1 LALFCPVTGLKVFSK
16 PEWINQKVSDTFIAN
31 FWIIGS
37 SIIYSLPKGRADLK
51 GVRNSLALKDK
62 VASLVSGGNGPYVQI
77 QDYSFLRGSSTAARR
92 YFTSTTNNDK
102 RISSMIFCNLSPP
115 LSIAVKIGR
124 RFNTTGK
131 YIHVAR
137 HYGDAAKRALK
148 LSGQEDLKI
157 DIAPIDL
164 CKCFEN
170 IDCFLSPVE
179 LLSEDAWNIQT
190 PEYSNQAVIIDQC
203 TLHSTSEGY
212 LESKHIP
219 LIEHMRYMY
228 QSAIPED
235 SKIKYIV
242 LDSSRFKGVSRS
254 ARYKYMQSLKSW
266 HQRFPFRMYIVYGA
280 NTFMRTALHLA
291 RPLMPFKIK
300 IAKDIDHAFHLIRN
314 DRSGNFSKKHAIQK
328 SEKPAVVN
336 HEDIEKL
343 MAIIGSIN
351 WEQEGIDTSFDMG
364 EDHPFYFLCQSIKLI
379 KEELDDLFK
388 ERKRLEKQLYHSRK
402 MESIG
407 TLAGGIA
414 HDINNILG
422 IILGNAELA
431 MDDVPEWNPARL
443 NLAEVKTASLRG
455 KDVVRQLLSFAR
467 KTEQERKPVKINLI
481 VTGALKL
488 LRSSIPTSIEIRSN
502 IPRDSAIILADPTQI
517 NQIMINL
524 CTNAAHAMEEDGGVI
539 EISLDSMTLDEST
552 AQSYE
557 LSPGRYVKLT
567 VNDTGHGIDP
577 EIKDRIFDPYFTTR
591 EVGKGSG
598 LGLAVVHG
606 IVTNH
611 DGAIS
616 VDSEVGKG
624 STFNVFFP
632 IVKREIIPEITID
645 EALPTGKERI
655 LFIDDED
662 SMVKMGH
669 QRLERLG
676 YKVESITSS
685 LKALDIFRSKPD
697 QFDLVITD
705 LTMPQM
711 TGDKL
716 VKEILNIRPEMPIII
731 CTGFSEK
738 MDGEKA
744 REIGASGC
752 LEKPHEKRDLAKMVR
767 KVLDEK

>member
-1 LALFCPVTGLKVFSK
+1 
-16 PEWINQKVSDTFIAN
+16 
-31 FWIIGS
+31 
-37 SIIYSLPKGRADLK
+37 
-51 GVRNSLALKDK
+51 
-62 VASLVSGGNGPYVQI
+62 
-77 QDYSFLRGSSTAARR
+77 
-92 YFTSTTNNDK
+92 
-102 RISSMIFCNLSPP
+102 
-115 LSIAVKIGR
+115 
-124 RFNTTGK
+124 
-131 YIHVAR
+131 
-137 HYGDAAKRALK
+137 
-148 LSGQEDLKI
+148 
-157 DIAPIDL
+157 
-164 CKCFEN
+164 
-170 IDCFLSPVE
+170 
-179 LLSEDAWNIQT
+179 
-190 PEYSNQAVIIDQC
+190 
-203 TLHSTSEGY
+203 
-212 LESKHIP
+212 
-219 LIEHMRYMY
+219 
-228 QSAIPED
+228 
-235 SKIKYIV
+235 
-242 LDSSRFKGVSRS
+242 
-254 ARYKYMQSLKSW
+254 
-266 HQRFPFRMYIVYGA
+266 
-280 NTFMRTALHLA
+280 
-291 RPLMPFKIK
+291 MPFKIK
-300 IAKDIDHAFHLIRN
+300 IAKDIDHAFNLIRN

-351 WEQEGIDTSFDMG
+351 WEQEGIDTNFDMG

-388 ERKRLEKQLYHSRK
+388 ERKRLEKQLYQSRK

-431 MDDVPEWNPARL
+431 MDDIPEWNPARL

-467 KTEQERKPVKINLI
+467 KTKQERKPVKINPI

-502 IPRDSAIILADPTQI
+502 IPKDSAIILADLTQI

-539 EISLDSMTLDEST
+539 EISLDSMILDEST
-552 AQSYE
+552 AQSYK

-567 VNDTGHGIDP
+567 VGDTGHGIDP
-577 EIKDRIFDPYFTTR
+577 EVKDRIFDPYFTTR

-662 SMVKMGH
+662 SMVKMG
-669 QRLERLG
+669 QP
-676 YKVESITSS
+676 T
-685 LKALDIFRSKPD
+685 P
-697 QFDLVITD
+697 
-705 LTMPQM
+705 
-711 TGDKL
+711 
-716 VKEILNIRPEMPIII
+716 
-731 CTGFSEK
+731 
-738 MDGEKA
+738 
-744 REIGASGC
+744 
-752 LEKPHEKRDLAKMVR
+752 
-767 KVLDEK
+767 